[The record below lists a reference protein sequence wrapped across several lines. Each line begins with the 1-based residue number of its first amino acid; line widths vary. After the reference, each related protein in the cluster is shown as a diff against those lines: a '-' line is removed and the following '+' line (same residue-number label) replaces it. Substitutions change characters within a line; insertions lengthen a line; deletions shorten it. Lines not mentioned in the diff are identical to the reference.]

1 MREEDIRERGEQV
14 RVEDIRERERGGGE
28 QVRVGD
34 RGRESRRYQREEE
47 ESK

>member
-1 MREEDIRERGEQV
+1 MRVG
-14 RVEDIRERERGGGE
+14 DIRERERTSESRRYQRERKKE